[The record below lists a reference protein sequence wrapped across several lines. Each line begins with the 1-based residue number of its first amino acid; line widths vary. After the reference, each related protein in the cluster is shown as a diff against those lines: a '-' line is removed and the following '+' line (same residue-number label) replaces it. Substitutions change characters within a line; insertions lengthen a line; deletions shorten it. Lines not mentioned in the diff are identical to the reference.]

1 MSFREKVDWCSF
13 VSLCVF
19 GFFFVELARMLLFP
33 TSPRHDYFH
42 LFFGLAGLVI
52 TIQILSYVF
61 LTMRSPRDAK
71 TPVDEREQL
80 IRLRAA
86 RPAYFVLLV
95 GVFVVIGTLHLGFT
109 TWQFAH
115 CILFV
120 IWLAELTRYG
130 MRLAYYRREL

>member
-19 GFFFVELARMLLFP
+19 GLFFVEIARVLLFP
-33 TSPRHDYFH
+33 TSQRHDYFH
-42 LFFGLAGLVI
+42 LFLGLAGLVI
-52 TIQILSYVF
+52 AIQVLSYVF
-61 LTMRSPRDAK
+61 LWIRSPTDAK

-80 IRLRAA
+80 FRLRAA

-95 GVFVVIGTLHLGFT
+95 GAFLVISTLHFGFT
-109 TWQFAH
+109 AWQFSH
-115 CILFV
+115 CLLFV

-130 MRLAYYRREL
+130 MRLLYYRREA

>member
-19 GFFFVELARMLLFP
+19 GFFFVELARAFIFP

-42 LFFGLAGLVI
+42 LFLGLAGLVAAM
-52 TIQILSYVF
+52 QVFSYVF
-61 LTMRSPRDAK
+61 FSIRSPGDAQ

-86 RPAYFVLLV
+86 RPAYAVLLV
-95 GVFVVIGTLHLGFT
+95 GAFLVIYTLHLDWT
-109 TWQFAH
+109 ARQLAH
-115 CILFV
+115 SLLLV

-130 MRLAYYRREL
+130 MRLVYYRREA